1 MSPSVLFVSV
11 KATFKPSYSI
21 AELEA
26 CVERAWAISVAKA
39 AACDRVVAVFE
50 GEPVAAW
57 RLRGAFATDETY
69 NLSNGDTR
77 PRVALSLGDPLP
89 ILSAYR
95 PVPILRRGAWAEER
109 PVEPLRSQERDA
121 QAV

>member
-1 MSPSVLFVSV
+1 MSASVLFVSV
-11 KATFKPSYSI
+11 NASFNSSYSI
-21 AELEA
+21 AELES

-57 RLRGAFATDETY
+57 RLRGAFATDEIY

-95 PVPILRRGAWAEER
+95 DVPVLRRGARVEER
-109 PVEPLRSQERDA
+109 PVDPQGPDA
-121 QAV
+121 QEFRL